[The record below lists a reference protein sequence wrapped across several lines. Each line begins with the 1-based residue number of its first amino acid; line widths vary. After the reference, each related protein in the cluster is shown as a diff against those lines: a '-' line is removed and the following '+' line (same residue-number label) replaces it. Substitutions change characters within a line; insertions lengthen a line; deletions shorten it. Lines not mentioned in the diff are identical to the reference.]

1 MRFLP
6 AICLAALLIQTG
18 CQPESDSEIS
28 VDEGEP
34 LVFDTVAR
42 GQSASTRDTL
52 EVIIRSADDWSRVSD
67 QFQPVN
73 PFPDLDFSQTMVGIV
88 SIPANSGGYSIDVES
103 VELVDSTLVVAYILN
118 VPGSS
123 CITPQALAE
132 AYQVFTIRQAD
143 FSATEFTRRTDT
155 YSCEVDQ

>member
-1 MRFLP
+1 MRFLTNVG
-6 AICLAALLIQTG
+6 LAALLVLTG
-18 CQPESDSEIS
+18 CRSEPDSEVT
-28 VDEGEP
+28 VDEGEL

-52 EVIIRSADDWSRVSD
+52 EVIIRSADEWSRVSD

-73 PFPDLDFSQTMVGIV
+73 PFPDIDFSQTMVGLV

-103 VELVDSTLVVAYILN
+103 VELVDSTLEIAYVLN

-132 AYQVFTIRQAD
+132 AYQVITIRQAD
-143 FSATEFTRRTDT
+143 FSDTEFTRRTDA